1 MRSTIS
7 WMFGSTGSDGD
18 SKPSSACTVF
28 ASLRLELERF
38 LFIELHLSR
47 HRGAMSRNDLENNGG
62 GVRPDKGHAQPA
74 PLALTIN
81 SQIDLDRRAA
91 KVERQIRAHQ
101 RRTLWSTR
109 RRRAWAAA
117 SNVRAETHA
126 RSSTHP

>member
-38 LFIELHLSR
+38 VFIELRLSG
-47 HRGAMSRNDLENNGG
+47 HRGAMSRNALENNGG
-62 GVRPDKGHAQPA
+62 GVRTDKGHAPPA
-74 PLALTIN
+74 PLTLTIN
-81 SQIDLDRRAA
+81 VQADLDQRGA

-101 RRTLWSTR
+101 RRI
-109 RRRAWAAA
+109 
-117 SNVRAETHA
+117 
-126 RSSTHP
+126 